1 MNVHICSYIY
11 INMHNVL
18 GVYAKNKVNTSV
30 EAGGNNPARWTW
42 IGNVIHGTVI
52 HYIPL
57 CIIYNMVG

>member
-1 MNVHICSYIY
+1 
-11 INMHNVL
+11 MHNVL